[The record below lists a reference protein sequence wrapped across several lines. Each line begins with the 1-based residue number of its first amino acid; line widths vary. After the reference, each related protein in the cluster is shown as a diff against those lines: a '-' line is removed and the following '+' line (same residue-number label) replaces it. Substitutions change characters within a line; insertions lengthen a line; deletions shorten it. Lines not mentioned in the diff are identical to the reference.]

1 VAQGSVA
8 GRLVAGFVLA
18 ILVPSLL
25 ILTIVVLGALASAGI
40 FAVQAV
46 TGTALVGTVTDAR
59 GVTVV
64 GRRGTGY
71 YCSGRLQPSGGG
83 DPVLVRIYP
92 RNPCNRAVGQD
103 ATLVPGVL
111 APVTRLWTGRRDRLP
126 FSGVLGTAD
135 GALTGSAWSLLT
147 ENGVLIFIGVLVLG
161 MDTVLIAR
169 WRRRARVRR
178 RRRRDYQSP

>member
-1 VAQGSVA
+1 VAKGSVA
-8 GRLVAGFVLA
+8 GRIVAGFVLA

-25 ILTIVVLGALASAGI
+25 ILTIVVLGAVASAGI
-40 FAVQAV
+40 FAVQAA
-46 TGTALVGTVTDAR
+46 TGTARVGTVTDAG

-71 YCSGRLQPSGGG
+71 YCSGSLQPSGGG
-83 DPVLVRIYP
+83 PPVLVRIYP
-92 RNPCNRAVGQD
+92 RDNCRRAVGQE

-111 APVTRLWTGRRDRLP
+111 APVTQLWTDRRDRLP
-126 FSGVLGTAD
+126 FSGALGTAD

-147 ENGVLIFIGVLVLG
+147 ENGVLILIGVLVLG

-169 WRRRARVRR
+169 WRTRARIRR
-178 RRRRDYQSP
+178 RRRRDYQRP